1 MPGGVDQ
8 VQHES
13 LPIPR
18 HIIESHGLRLDG
30 DAAFPFQLH
39 LVQQLVLHLAGGHR
53 AGDLDQTVGERRF
66 AMIDMGNDRKIA
78 NVGSLQVSAPFL
90 VGSFPF

>member
-8 VQHES
+8 IQHES
-13 LPIPR
+13 FPIPR

-30 DAAFPFQLH
+30 DAAFAFQIH
-39 LVQQLVLHLAGGHR
+39 LIQQLVLHLAGGHR
-53 AGDLDQTVGERRF
+53 AGNLDQTVGERRF

-90 VGSFPF
+90 VGSFPS